1 MIERDIRTLLDDVK
15 AGRLSRRA
23 FVQTMIGFGLTVP
36 LVSAM
41 LGGTGIAAAQPA
53 TFRPTKRG
61 GGGPVKVLW
70 WDAPTSLNPALALG
84 VKDWTAANLFY
95 ESLVSF
101 DLEGNMT
108 PVLAREVPSL
118 QNGGVSKDG
127 TAVTWRLK
135 PNVQWH
141 DGKPFTADDVVFN
154 WEYAADP
161 ATASPQVG
169 VFRNVKRVE
178 AVDPQTVKVTFTQPT
193 PYWIVTGM
201 IIPKHIFAPYKGA
214 KSREAPNNNKP
225 VGTGPYRFVDF
236 RPGDMLKAEINPNY
250 HLANRP
256 FFDTVEVKG
265 GGDAVSAARAVL
277 QTGEYDFAGEVA
289 SVEDDVL
296 LRLEGTGGKGRVS
309 VGFGGRILHVALNQA
324 DPWTEVDGERSSVK
338 TTHPFLTDP
347 AVRGAMALLVDRA
360 NIQEQ
365 IYGRTGRATGLFVN
379 GPERFR
385 SKTIKWEYNPEKAIQ
400 LLDAGGWK
408 RGADGVRAKD
418 GKRLKVLL
426 ATVTNGPLQKIQA
439 ILKQAMTKAGF
450 EVELKSVGAGSF
462 YGSDP
467 ANPDTYTHFY
477 ADLQLQTFV
486 MGPPDP
492 ERLMRVFTS
501 WEIPQKD
508 NKWQKFNVWRFRN
521 DEYDTLYR
529 QAETEMDPVKRAAMF
544 IRMNDIV
551 VQNVVVIPIAQR
563 AKAAA
568 MAAKLRGVETNPY
581 DLDFWNIAYWHREA

>member
-1 MIERDIRTLLDDVK
+1 MTEREIRALVHDVD

-23 FVQTMIGFGLTVP
+23 FLQIMAGLGVAAP
-36 LVSAM
+36 LAAQM
-41 LGGTGIAAAQPA
+41 LGAPRPAHAQPA
-53 TFRPTKRG
+53 PAKRG
-61 GGGPVKVLW
+61 GGGPLKVLW
-70 WDAPTSLNPALALG
+70 WDAPTSLNPVLALG
-84 VKDWTAANLFY
+84 VKDWTASALFY
-95 ESLVSF
+95 EPLVYF
-101 DLEGNMT
+101 DLEGNMS

-127 TAVTWRLK
+127 TVVTWRLK
-135 PNVQWH
+135 RNVTWH

-161 ATASPQVG
+161 ATASPQSG
-169 VFRNVKRVE
+169 VFRNVKRFE
-178 AVDPQTVKVTFTQPT
+178 AIDPYTVKVTFTQPT
-193 PYWIVTGM
+193 PYWIVTGA
-201 IIPKHIFAPYKGA
+201 IIPKHVFAPYKGA

-225 VGTGPYRFVDF
+225 IGTGPYRFVDF
-236 RPGDMLKAEINPNY
+236 RPGDVLKAEINPNY
-250 HLANRP
+250 HVPNRP
-256 FFDTVEVKG
+256 FFDTVELKG

-296 LRLEGTGGKGRVS
+296 LRLETTGGKGRVS
-309 VGFGGRILHVALNQA
+309 AGFGGRILHVALNQS

-347 AVRGAMALLVDRA
+347 AVKGALALLVDRV

-365 IYGRTGRATGLFVN
+365 LYGRTGRVAPNFIN
-379 GPERFR
+379 APERFR
-385 SKTIKWEYNPEKAIQ
+385 SKSNKWEYNPDKASQ

-408 RGADGVRAKD
+408 RGADGVRVKD
-418 GKRLKVLL
+418 GKRLKVLFS
-426 ATVTNGPLQKIQA
+426 TVTNGPLQKIQA
-439 ILKQAMTKAGF
+439 IVKQAATKAGF
-450 EVELKSVGAGSF
+450 EMELKSVAAGSF

-467 ANPDTYTHFY
+467 ANTDTYTHFY
-477 ADLQLQTFV
+477 SDLQLQTYV

-492 ERLMRVFTS
+492 ERLLRVFCS
-501 WEIPQKD
+501 WEIAQKD

-521 DEYDTLYR
+521 DEYDRLYR
-529 QAETEMDPVKRAAMF
+529 AAESEMDPVKRAAHF

-551 VQNVVVIPIAQR
+551 VQNGIVIPIAQR

-568 MAAKLRGVETNPY
+568 IGAKLRGAETNPY
-581 DLDFWNIAYWHREA
+581 ELDFWNIAYWTKEA